1 MDSLPST
8 TNVLARWHHH
18 LHPSVHKHSSG
29 NALPK
34 SVRSFIHPTHAVF
47 HNPDL
52 GKMNWTSRSHRKNRY
67 TANTPASN
75 KSRHARRFWHGI
87 GHMLSRLEYWNV
99 SWWIAILFTVG
110 SIVWVVNG
118 FFVFLPF
125 ANPALGEFPNAAGWT
140 AFAGASI
147 FETGALFGVWEAWNR
162 DDAANFGWSIE
173 RTLTTGLRR
182 SSPSSDESLNSN
194 PKLPKRQWKWF
205 TTDSKYWHELGFLA
219 AFVQF
224 WAATIFWIS
233 GYTSI
238 PTIQN
243 KIQDNT
249 GLLDGVFFTPQ
260 VVGGSGFIIASVLW
274 MLETQKRWYAP
285 SLASLG
291 WQAAFWNFV
300 GAIGFTLCGALG
312 YAAEVDSGAEYQSNL
327 ATFWGGWAFLIG
339 SVFQWYESVNSVAT
353 DGKSYSEKS

>member
-1 MDSLPST
+1 M
-8 TNVLARWHHH
+8 
-18 LHPSVHKHSSG
+18 
-29 NALPK
+29 
-34 SVRSFIHPTHAVF
+34 
-47 HNPDL
+47 
-52 GKMNWTSRSHRKNRY
+52 
-67 TANTPASN
+67 
-75 KSRHARRFWHGI
+75 
-87 GHMLSRLEYWNV
+87 SRLEYWNI

-125 ANPALGEFPNAAGWT
+125 ADPVV
-140 AFAGASI
+140 
-147 FETGALFGVWEAWNR
+147 GALFGVWEAWNR

-173 RTLTTGLRR
+173 RTLTTGLRH

-194 PKLPKRQWKWF
+194 PKLPKREWKWF
-205 TTDSKYWHELGFLA
+205 TTDRKYWHELGFLA

-238 PTIQN
+238 PPIQN
-243 KIQDNT
+243 KLQGST
-249 GLLDGVFFTPQ
+249 GLLDGVFYTPQ
-260 VVGGSGFIIASVLW
+260 VVGGSGFILASVLL

-285 SLASLG
+285 SFASLG
-291 WQAAFWNFV
+291 WQVAFWNFV

-312 YAAEVDSGAEYQSNL
+312 YAAEVNSGAEYQSDL
-327 ATFWGGWAFLIG
+327 STFWGGWAFLIG
-339 SVFQWYESVNSVAT
+339 SVFQWYESVNSVTT